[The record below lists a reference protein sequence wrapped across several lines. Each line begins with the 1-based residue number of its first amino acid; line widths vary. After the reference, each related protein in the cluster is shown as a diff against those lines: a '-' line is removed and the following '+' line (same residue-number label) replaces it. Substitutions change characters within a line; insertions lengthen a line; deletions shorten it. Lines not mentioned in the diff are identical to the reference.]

1 MMCEVKVMSNKSL
14 EPITEMFIFETEQ
27 LLEQLEQII
36 LTGEKMNGF
45 TSQDINEIF
54 RIMHT
59 IKGSSA
65 MMFFNN
71 ISTLAHSIEDLF
83 FFIRESKPASI
94 QFSNLTDLVLKG
106 ADFIHTEL
114 AKIKAFQPPEA
125 DPNRIIREINDF
137 LKHLKKLNSGSESVY
152 HPSSKASPAE
162 TKKYYI
168 APENPQKIHSQKVY
182 QALIFFDE
190 GCQME
195 NIRAFSVI
203 HNLKDLVHDIHY
215 YPENIMDDE
224 AEEIIRSNGFKILF
238 QTDQPVETIRENLM
252 QAVFLKS
259 LTLEEKDREEE
270 MIINNTTV
278 PEEPSRIPRETS
290 PKEETEALSKT
301 FSQGMISVSTN
312 KLDKLM
318 DLMGELVTSE
328 SMVTQ
333 NPDLRGLA
341 LENFEKAARQLKKI
355 TSELQD
361 IVMSIRMVPLS
372 ATFQKMNRI
381 VRDMSKK
388 LEKSVRLQIIGE
400 QTEVDK
406 NIIEHI
412 SDPLMHL
419 IRNAIDHGIESK
431 EARLAKGKDETGLIT
446 LEAKN
451 AGGDV
456 LIIVK
461 DDGKGL
467 DREKILKRARENG
480 LVNRPES
487 ELSNRDIYSLI
498 FLPGFSTKESISE
511 FSGRGVGMDV
521 VSKNIGK
528 INGSV
533 SVDSTPDEGTVVTI
547 KVPLTLAIIGGMN
560 IQVGKAIYTIPT
572 ISVREAFRP
581 GENDVFEDTEG
592 NEMIMIRGQCYRIL
606 RLHRIFKIH
615 TDVTRMH
622 EGILIMVE
630 SDNRTICVFADALL
644 GEQQVVVKG
653 LPGYIKNVK
662 GLAGCTLLGNGDISL
677 ILDMAQLVDF

>member
-1 MMCEVKVMSNKSL
+1 MSNKSL

-94 QFSNLTDLVLKG
+94 QFSISLRIWWLKG
-106 ADFIHTEL
+106 AGFISYRTWLKSKLSNLPKLIH
-114 AKIKAFQPPEA
+114 
-125 DPNRIIREINDF
+125 RIIREINDF

-224 AEEIIRSNGFKILF
+224 AEEIIRSKRLQILF

-252 QAVFLKS
+252 QAVFLKF

-318 DLMGELVTSE
+318 DLMGELV
-328 SMVTQ
+328 
-333 NPDLRGLA
+333 NLG
-341 LENFEKAARQLKKI
+341 I
-355 TSELQD
+355 
-361 IVMSIRMVPLS
+361 
-372 ATFQKMNRI
+372 
-381 VRDMSKK
+381 
-388 LEKSVRLQIIGE
+388 
-400 QTEVDK
+400 
-406 NIIEHI
+406 
-412 SDPLMHL
+412 
-419 IRNAIDHGIESK
+419 HGHPK
-431 EARLAKGKDETGLIT
+431 P
-446 LEAKN
+446 
-451 AGGDV
+451 
-456 LIIVK
+456 
-461 DDGKGL
+461 
-467 DREKILKRARENG
+467 
-480 LVNRPES
+480 RPE
-487 ELSNRDIYSLI
+487 
-498 FLPGFSTKESISE
+498 
-511 FSGRGVGMDV
+511 
-521 VSKNIGK
+521 
-528 INGSV
+528 
-533 SVDSTPDEGTVVTI
+533 GT
-547 KVPLTLAIIGGMN
+547 
-560 IQVGKAIYTIPT
+560 
-572 ISVREAFRP
+572 RP
-581 GENDVFEDTEG
+581 
-592 NEMIMIRGQCYRIL
+592 
-606 RLHRIFKIH
+606 
-615 TDVTRMH
+615 
-622 EGILIMVE
+622 
-630 SDNRTICVFADALL
+630 
-644 GEQQVVVKG
+644 
-653 LPGYIKNVK
+653 
-662 GLAGCTLLGNGDISL
+662 
-677 ILDMAQLVDF
+677 

>member
-1 MMCEVKVMSNKSL
+1 
-14 EPITEMFIFETEQ
+14 
-27 LLEQLEQII
+27 
-36 LTGEKMNGF
+36 
-45 TSQDINEIF
+45 
-54 RIMHT
+54 
-59 IKGSSA
+59 
-65 MMFFNN
+65 
-71 ISTLAHSIEDLF
+71 
-83 FFIRESKPASI
+83 
-94 QFSNLTDLVLKG
+94 
-106 ADFIHTEL
+106 
-114 AKIKAFQPPEA
+114 
-125 DPNRIIREINDF
+125 
-137 LKHLKKLNSGSESVY
+137 
-152 HPSSKASPAE
+152 
-162 TKKYYI
+162 
-168 APENPQKIHSQKVY
+168 
-182 QALIFFDE
+182 
-190 GCQME
+190 
-195 NIRAFSVI
+195 
-203 HNLKDLVHDIHY
+203 
-215 YPENIMDDE
+215 
-224 AEEIIRSNGFKILF
+224 
-238 QTDQPVETIRENLM
+238 
-252 QAVFLKS
+252 
-259 LTLEEKDREEE
+259 
-270 MIINNTTV
+270 
-278 PEEPSRIPRETS
+278 
-290 PKEETEALSKT
+290 
-301 FSQGMISVSTN
+301 
-312 KLDKLM
+312 
-318 DLMGELVTSE
+318 
-328 SMVTQ
+328 MVTQ

-388 LEKSVRLQIIGE
+388 LEKSVRLQIIGK

-419 IRNAIDHGIESK
+419 IRNAIDHGIRILKSQAVPK
-431 EARLAKGKDETGLIT
+431 ERMKPGLIT

-677 ILDMAQLVDF
+677 ILDMAQLNPIKKIAEIADKVAIGDLDVTVDVKSKNEIGRLASSFSNLIASTQAQASAIEKLADTDLTVEVPIRSEKDVMGRKLSKLVDGLNEIMLKISSASDQGSFRSKSRWQIQAWGFPREATEKPALLRN